1 MNLSDV
7 FFLAQLNEHNENRKY
22 SRKNIAKTNKIRQNV
37 RTMRDAK
44 KDIKQLP
51 KKIKG
56 CSRLEIIFRI
66 YLKRGGLMDMV
77 QRFLPIAKITPKLPI
92 LARYVARLHGIVPKA
107 GTRANKGQV
116 ITRGCRYPYKTFKY
130 KIIQKHSE

>member
-1 MNLSDV
+1 
-7 FFLAQLNEHNENRKY
+7 
-22 SRKNIAKTNKIRQNV
+22 
-37 RTMRDAK
+37 
-44 KDIKQLP
+44 
-51 KKIKG
+51 
-56 CSRLEIIFRI
+56 
-66 YLKRGGLMDMV
+66 MDMV

-116 ITRGCRYPYKTFKY
+116 NTRGCRYPYKTFKY